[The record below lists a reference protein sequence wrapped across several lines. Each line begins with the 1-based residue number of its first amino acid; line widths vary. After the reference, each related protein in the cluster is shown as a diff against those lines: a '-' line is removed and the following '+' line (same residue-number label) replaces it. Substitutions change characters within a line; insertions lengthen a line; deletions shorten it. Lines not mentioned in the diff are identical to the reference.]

1 MRDELVV
8 LDLETTGLDV
18 NLDSII
24 EIGAI
29 RTKNGII
36 LDEFSQ
42 LIDPGFPI
50 PSTTTHLTGI
60 RTEDVAGKPGIN
72 AMLPA
77 LKKFIGSSPIIGHNV
92 SFDTAFLQR
101 HGLAQ
106 DNLRIDTYD
115 LASVLIPRAPRY
127 NLNSLTT
134 QMEIDIGQAHR
145 ALDDARATALLYW
158 KLWEKAL
165 ALPFDTLYEI
175 TDAAR
180 GLPWFA
186 APVFEAALR
195 ERQGESNRQPDELPD
210 FGGLF
215 EPFASEDRP
224 LRPNYPLEQVDT
236 TKIVNILGEG
246 GALAQIIPNYEHR
259 PQQVEMA
266 EAIAEAF
273 NNGEHVMI
281 EAGTGTGKSL
291 AYLVPAVLWAVA
303 NNERVVISTNTINLQ
318 DQLVQKDIP
327 TLQKALNIPFRSALL
342 KGRSNYLC
350 PRRLAA
356 IQRRRPSSIEEL
368 RTLAKVLVWMLE
380 SSSGDRGEITL
391 RGPAENS
398 TWQRMSAE
406 DEGCLL
412 EHCHVAMDG
421 ACPFFKARKKAE
433 TAHLLIVNHALL
445 LSDATRENRV
455 LPDYRYLVLDET
467 HHLEDAVTNSF
478 SFRLDEMTFKRRLA
492 ELGTTQRGL
501 MGDILR
507 SVGQSASD
515 AEVSKLTDYIN
526 VISEVVTLMSH
537 HIGEFYRS
545 LTYFVNDLDSGRSNT
560 DYINQIRITPEM
572 RERHAFATVQHS
584 WQTLEE
590 FMDGISKAM
599 ERLTAALLHFEEYD
613 IPGFGDLVNS
623 TTTAARFLIETRRE
637 LAAFLLEPD
646 PNTIYWLSLTQ
657 DTSYAPT
664 IQTAPLHIGPLVENH
679 LWEAKDAIVMTS
691 ATLRT
696 SGSFSYLRG
705 RLNADHV
712 TEVEVGSPFNYHD
725 STLVYIPTD
734 MPEPNNRAQYQQFVE
749 RGLIELAAALNGR
762 VMGLFTSYGHLRQ
775 TSQAITHRLALGDIT
790 VYDQSD
796 GTSRQALL
804 EGFMST
810 EKAVLLG
817 TRSFWEGVDIP
828 GESLSALVIVR
839 LPFAVPSDPIF
850 AARSE
855 TYENSFNDYAIPD
868 AILRFRQGFGRLIRT
883 ATDRGVVTIFDRRI
897 ISKRYGMNF
906 LESLPDCTIQHGTLK
921 MLPAAAKDWLN
932 QT

>member
-24 EIGAI
+24 EIGAV
-29 RTKNGII
+29 RTRDGII
-36 LDEFSQ
+36 LDEYSQ
-42 LIDPGFPI
+42 LVDPGFPI
-50 PSTTTHLTGI
+50 PSMITHLTGI
-60 RTEDVAGKPGIN
+60 QTEDLAGKPGIN
-72 AMLPA
+72 AVLPA
-77 LKKFIGSSPIIGHNV
+77 LKKFIGSDPIVGHNV
-92 SFDTAFLQR
+92 TFDTSFLQR
-101 HGLAQ
+101 HGLAK

-127 NLNSLTT
+127 NLNSLTS

-158 KLWEKAL
+158 QLWKKAL

-175 TDAAR
+175 TEAAR
-180 GLPWFA
+180 GLSWFA
-186 APVFEAALR
+186 EPVFEAALR
-195 ERQGESNRQPDELPD
+195 ERQAESQELPDELPD
-210 FGGLF
+210 VMGLF
-215 EPFASEDRP
+215 EPYTSEERP
-224 LRPNYPLEQVDT
+224 LRPNYPLETIDLD
-236 TKIVNILGEG
+236 KIASILDEN
-246 GALAQIIPNYEHR
+246 GALAQTIPNYEHR
-259 PQQVEMA
+259 PQQIEMA
-266 EAIAEAF
+266 RSVAEAF
-273 NNGEHVMI
+273 NTGDHVMI

-291 AYLVPAVLWAVA
+291 AYLVPAVLWAVT

-318 DQLVQKDIP
+318 DQLILKDIP
-327 TLQKALNIPFRSALL
+327 TLQKALKIPFRATLL

-356 IQRRRPSSIEEL
+356 IQRRRPSSVDEL
-368 RTLAKVLVWMLE
+368 RTLAKILVWMLE

-391 RGPAENS
+391 RGPVENS
-398 TWQRMSAE
+398 TWQRLSAE

-412 EHCHVAMDG
+412 ERCHTAMNG
-421 ACPFFKARKKAE
+421 ACPFFKARKNAE

-455 LPDYRYLVLDET
+455 LPDYRYLVLDEA

-492 ELGTTQRGL
+492 ELGNAQRGL
-501 MGDILR
+501 LGEILR
-507 SVGQSASD
+507 SVGQSASE
-515 AEVSKLTDYIN
+515 AETSKLADYVNI
-526 VISEVVTLMSH
+526 ISEVVTLMNH
-537 HIGEFYRS
+537 HISEFYRS
-545 LTYFVNDLDSGRSNT
+545 LTQFVNDVDSGRSS
-560 DYINQIRITPEM
+560 DYINQIRIVPEM
-572 RERHAFATVQHS
+572 RERHAFATVQQS
-584 WQTLEE
+584 WQALEE
-590 FMDGISKAM
+590 FMEGISKAM
-599 ERLTAALLHFEEYD
+599 ERLTAALLHFEDYD
-613 IPGFGDLVNS
+613 IPGFNDLVSS
-623 TTTAARFLIETRRE
+623 TATAARFLVETQQQ
-637 LAAFLLEPD
+637 LSAFLMDPD
-646 PNTIYWLSLTQ
+646 PNTIYWLSLSQ

-664 IQTAPLHIGPLVENH
+664 IQTAPLHIGPLVESH
-679 LWEAKDAIVMTS
+679 LWESKESIIMTS

-696 SGSFSYLRG
+696 NGSFNYLRG

-712 TEVEVGSPFNYHD
+712 TEVEVGSPFNYQD

-762 VMGLFTSYGHLRQ
+762 VLGLFTSYSHLRQ

-855 TYENSFNDYAIPD
+855 TYDNSFNEYAIPD

-883 ATDRGVVTIFDRRI
+883 ATDRGIVTIFDRRI
-897 ISKRYGMNF
+897 VSKRYGMNF
-906 LESLPDCTIQHGTLK
+906 LESLPDCTIQYGALK

-932 QT
+932 HT